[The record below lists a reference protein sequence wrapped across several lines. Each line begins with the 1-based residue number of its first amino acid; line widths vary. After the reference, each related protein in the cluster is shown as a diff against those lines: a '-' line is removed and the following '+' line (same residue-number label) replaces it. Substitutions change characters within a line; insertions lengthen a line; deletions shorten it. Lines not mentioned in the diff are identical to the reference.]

1 MTHRPYESNPA
12 ADRNAPLHYQPPPPA
27 PACCPFPRAGLPLVP
42 LIQGLAGS
50 KNELRVTWL
59 KNDTTATSYKISGA
73 LRQKWMAAAC

>member
-1 MTHRPYESNPA
+1 M
-12 ADRNAPLHYQPPPPA
+12 
-27 PACCPFPRAGLPLVP
+27 P

-73 LRQKWMAAAC
+73 PWGWQKWMAAAHDDHRSMCSTLRLAVQVTCM